1 MKLKLAKT
9 YDSCM
14 AGETKLT
21 VVLIHGIASD
31 SSTYDKALAYF
42 RNDHDLDEVRFV
54 TFDLLGSGKSL
65 KRDELEYNY
74 KEQVAAL
81 HNAISELGVKTPLIL
96 VGHSLGTFIV
106 TKYASE
112 YKKEVSR
119 LILVS
124 PPVYTEQDLDNPG
137 FKKGIEAF
145 KKLVALK
152 EPGALKSKMFNESM
166 EKIVLNRDNYST
178 IARMKTPTLLI
189 YGDDDKLIAANNIP
203 KLLQDNTRI
212 SAVKTH
218 GRHGVSEDKYIEITK
233 VLKEVLDAEAI

>member
-14 AGETKLT
+14 AGEPKLT

-65 KRDELEYNY
+65 KSDELEYNY
-74 KEQVAAL
+74 REQVVAL

-112 YKKEVSR
+112 YKKEISR

-124 PPVYTEQDLDNPG
+124 PPVYTERDFDNPA
-137 FKKGIEAF
+137 FSLGIEAF
-145 KKLVALK
+145 KKAIGMKNPQIVEEKAFL
-152 EPGALKSKMFNESM
+152 NSM
-166 EKIVLNRDNYST
+166 SKIVLRRDNYKRL
-178 IARMKTPTLLI
+178 AELDVPTVLI
-189 YGDDDKLIAANNIP
+189 YSGEDQLIAPHNIP
-203 KLLQDNTRI
+203 AMVEKNKKMR
-212 SAVKTH
+212 ARKTV